1 MPTNLP
7 PEYHKV
13 EERYKAAIEPAEK
26 LALLEEMISIVPKHK
41 GTDKLRADLRKRLS
55 KMKSASLTKQKVSRH
70 VSAYQIPKEGAGQ
83 IAVIGP
89 ANVGKS
95 ALVTALTNATPEVAN
110 HPFTTWTPTPGML
123 DVGGAQIQLIDTPP
137 LNRDYVEP
145 AMMDLVRRSDFVIVV
160 IDLQGDPLE
169 ELKYTI
175 NLLEDN
181 RIGPLCFKERYAD
194 TPRFR
199 VLPFLIV
206 VNKNDDS
213 STDEDFDIL
222 CELLEDDWPLIAVS
236 AGTGRNLD
244 KLKET
249 LFDSLG
255 IVRIY
260 SKPPGSD
267 ADLTT
272 PFVVKKGT
280 TVEELAGKIHKD
292 FYSQLKSARIW
303 GSSTFQGQ
311 LVGRDHVLQDGDV
324 VELKV

>member
-13 EERYKAAIEPAEK
+13 EERYKAAIDPAEK

-55 KMKSASLTKQKVSRH
+55 KMKLASQAKQKASRH
-70 VSAYQIPKEGAGQ
+70 VSAYHISREGAGQ
-83 IAVIGP
+83 IAVVGP

-95 ALVTALTNATPEVAN
+95 ALVTALTNATPEVAD
-110 HPFTTWTPTPGML
+110 HPFTTWTPTPGMI

-137 LNRDYVEP
+137 LNREYVES
-145 AMMDLVRRSDFVIVV
+145 AMMDLIRRSDLVILV

-169 ELKYTI
+169 ELEYAVK
-175 NLLEDN
+175 LLEDH
-181 RIGPLCFKERYAD
+181 RIGPICFEERYAD
-194 TPRFR
+194 KPRFR
-199 VLPFLIV
+199 LLPFLVV
-206 VNKNDDS
+206 VNKNDDA

-222 CELLEDDWPLIAVS
+222 CELLEDDWPLIAIS
-236 AGTGRNLD
+236 AVTGRNLE

-255 IVRIY
+255 IIRIF
-260 SKPPGSD
+260 SKPPGSE
-267 ADLTT
+267 ADLTA
-272 PFVVKKGT
+272 PFVAKRGT

-292 FYSQLKSARIW
+292 FTSQLKSARIW
-303 GSSTFQGQ
+303 GSVAFQGQ
-311 LVGRDHVLQDGDV
+311 LVGRDHVLEDGDV